1 VQFLAS
7 YLLANRL
14 QGVGVIAALLGL
26 SLILPPVGLLSSAGI
41 ALVTLRK
48 GSAEGLTMISLSA
61 LLSAVLGGLF
71 VGNAAAFA
79 LYGAVLWLPAWLVAW
94 VLRERIDLA
103 LALEAGCGLASAAVI
118 AIYASVEQ
126 PAELWA
132 GSMQR
137 MLQPLLENPPP
148 GFEAEQLLQQLGTLP
163 HYMTGMAAAGSL
175 LGVSLALFL
184 ARWWQAQ
191 LFNPGGFGPEYRA
204 LRGHR
209 PMAYASGLLLLTTW
223 AATGATA
230 EIAANLL
237 TIAAAFYIVAGVAVI
252 HSLCYGLSAKRFLLI
267 LLYGIVLVIPHALLP
282 IALVGLADVWLN
294 LRRWSRAAEPSV

>member
-1 VQFLAS
+1 MQFLAS

-26 SLILPPVGLLSSAGI
+26 SLIVPPVGLLSSAGV

-48 GSAEGLTMISLSA
+48 GGTEGLTVIGLAALLSA
-61 LLSAVLGGLF
+61 LLGGWF
-71 VGNAAAFA
+71 VGGAAAFA
-79 LYGAVLWLPAWLVAW
+79 LYGAVLWLPVWLVAW

-103 LALEAGCGLASAAVI
+103 LALEAGCALAGAAVI
-118 AIYASVEQ
+118 AVYASVEQ
-126 PAELWA
+126 PADLWA
-132 GSMQR
+132 SSMQR
-137 MLQPLLENPPP
+137 MLQPLLDHPPP
-148 GFEAEQLLQQLGTLP
+148 GFEAEQLLQQLGALP

-209 PMAYASGLLLLTTW
+209 PMAYATGALLLASW
-223 AATGATA
+223 AATGGVA

-237 TIAAAFYIVAGVAVI
+237 VVTVSFYIVTGVAMI
-252 HSLCYGLSAKRFLLI
+252 HGLCHGLSFKRYLLI
-267 LLYGIVLVIPHALLP
+267 VLYGAALVFPHALVP
-282 IALVGLADVWLN
+282 IALLGLADVWLD
-294 LRRWSRAAEPSV
+294 LRRWSRPAKPSF